1 MKVSLITIGDEILIG
16 QIVDTN
22 SAWIAQRLN
31 EIGLK
36 VDKIYSIPDT
46 ESAIVRTLQR
56 AIKLTD
62 IVLLTGGL
70 GPTNDDITKNTL
82 TNFFCDTLKRNDE
95 VLSHIKALFKK
106 RGIRE
111 INKLNE
117 QQADLPTRCEI
128 LLNPIGT
135 ASGMWFE
142 ENDKHVISMPGV
154 PSEMKA
160 IMNEKVLP
168 VMQSQFSNGVFLHR
182 TILTQGVPESI
193 LAELLIDWESSLHP
207 DIKLAYLPSEIRVRL
222 RLSIQGT
229 DERKL
234 YEILN
239 NEVIKL
245 TKFIPEYIYGEEK
258 DSIEQRVGDLL
269 LSNQATIATAE
280 SFTSGYIS
288 HLITSV
294 PGSSSYYRGSILAY
308 DNKIKE
314 EVLRVSAHAIQ
325 TYGPVSEQVVKEM
338 ALSVKN
344 IMGVDYGI
352 STSGVAGPTGGTS
365 ETPVGMVWTAI
376 AGPQG
381 VKAVKYQFGTDRL
394 WNVKRS
400 ANAILLDLLN
410 QLESDH
416 KKIK

>member
-62 IVLLTGGL
+62 IILLTGGL
-70 GPTNDDITKNTL
+70 GPTNDDITKKTL
-82 TNFFCDTLKRNDE
+82 TSFFSDTLKRNDE
-95 VLSHIKALFKK
+95 VLAHIKALFKK
-106 RGIRE
+106 RGLRE

-117 QQADLPTRCEI
+117 QQADLPTTCKI

-168 VMQSQFSNGVFLHR
+168 VMQSRFSNGVFLHR

-222 RLSIQGT
+222 RLSIQGS
-229 DERKL
+229 DENKL
-234 YEILN
+234 HEILN

-245 TKFIPEYIYGEEK
+245 TKLIPEYIYGEEK
-258 DSIEQRVGDLL
+258 DRIEQRVGDLL

-280 SFTSGYIS
+280 SFTSGYVS

-294 PGSSSYYRGSILAY
+294 PGSSAYYRGSILAY

-314 EVLRVSAHAIQ
+314 EVLRVSAHTIQ
-325 TYGPVSEQVVKEM
+325 THGAVSEQVVKEM

-344 IMGVDYGI
+344 IMGVDYAI
-352 STSGVAGPTGGTS
+352 STSGVAGPTGGTL

-376 AGPQG
+376 AGPKG

-400 ANAILLDLLN
+400 TNALLLDLLN